1 MTKFKT
7 YDNANRY
14 LFAVFQTRPSFQYVI
29 GFWPSKARKD
39 REIDDIVK
47 IDGANNE
54 NSCRYWFLSIDRYNR
69 CQSKSDYRQLSI
81 YRVVIRYR
89 FLSIALAEPHG
100 RKRRF
105 IFFAS
110 KGQELWKWRKA
121 HLHYRERRLHCG
133 SLLLK
138 TIWHLGTSSFHAGI
152 LGQYISVTLP
162 RPLVPRDQKR
172 MGRAE

>member
-1 MTKFKT
+1 MTKT

-14 LFAVFQTRPSFQYVI
+14 MFAVFQTRPSFQCMI
-29 GFWPSKARKD
+29 GFWPSKAVKD
-39 REIDDIVK
+39 RE

-54 NSCRYWFLSIDRYNR
+54 NSCCYRFLSIDRYNR

-89 FLSIALAEPHG
+89 FLSIVLAGPLG

-110 KGQELWKWRKA
+110 KGQEL
-121 HLHYRERRLHCG
+121 
-133 SLLLK
+133 
-138 TIWHLGTSSFHAGI
+138 
-152 LGQYISVTLP
+152 
-162 RPLVPRDQKR
+162 
-172 MGRAE
+172 